1 MCLKFQSP
9 LMVKPINNIIEAE
22 KIRCSVSLQVMPAAE
37 NNQEINVWLKLYK
50 SVLDKYRYTS
60 LELAVRSA
68 VLTAYPIA
76 NFRTANSVRLGSSE
90 NNKEQRHSIVALSN

>member
-1 MCLKFQSP
+1 
-9 LMVKPINNIIEAE
+9 MVKPINNIIEAE
-22 KIRCSVSLQVMPAAE
+22 KRRYSVCLQVMPSAE
-37 NNQEINVWLKLYK
+37 NNQEINVWLKLYS

-68 VLTAYPIA
+68 ALKAYLIA

-90 NNKEQRHSIVALSN
+90 NNKKQCHSIVAVSNYS

>member
-1 MCLKFQSP
+1 
-9 LMVKPINNIIEAE
+9 MVKPINNIIIEAE
-22 KIRCSVSLQVMPAAE
+22 KIGCSVSLQVMPCA
-37 NNQEINVWLKLYK
+37 QTNVWLKLYR

-68 VLTAYPIA
+68 VLKAYPIA

-90 NNKEQRHSIVALSN
+90 NNKEQSHSIVALSN

>member
-1 MCLKFQSP
+1 
-9 LMVKPINNIIEAE
+9 MVKLINNIIIETE
-22 KIRCSVSLQVMPAAE
+22 KIRCSVSLPVMPAAE
-37 NNQEINVWLKLYK
+37 NNQEINVWLKLYR

-68 VLTAYPIA
+68 VLKAHPIA

-90 NNKEQRHSIVALSN
+90 NNKEQRHTIVALSN

>member
-1 MCLKFQSP
+1 M
-9 LMVKPINNIIEAE
+9 
-22 KIRCSVSLQVMPAAE
+22 RYGVSLQGLPSTE
-37 NNQEINVWLKLYK
+37 NNQAKNVSLMLHI

-68 VLTAYPIA
+68 ALKAYPIA

-90 NNKEQRHSIVALSN
+90 NNKEQCPSIVALSN

>member
-1 MCLKFQSP
+1 
-9 LMVKPINNIIEAE
+9 MVKPINNIIIEAE
-22 KIRCSVSLQVMPAAE
+22 KIRFSVSLEVMPSAE
-37 NNQEINVWLKLYK
+37 NNQEINVWLKLYR

-68 VLTAYPIA
+68 ALKANPIA

-90 NNKEQRHSIVALSN
+90 NNSAIR

>member
-1 MCLKFQSP
+1 MCLKLQSP
-9 LMVKPINNIIEAE
+9 PMVKPINNIIIEAE
-22 KIRCSVSLQVMPAAE
+22 KIRCSVSLQVMPSAE
-37 NNQEINVWLKLYK
+37 NNVWLKLYR

-68 VLTAYPIA
+68 VLKAYPIA

>member
-1 MCLKFQSP
+1 
-9 LMVKPINNIIEAE
+9 MVKPINNIIIEAE
-22 KIRCSVSLQVMPAAE
+22 KIRCSVSLQVMPCAKT
-37 NNQEINVWLKLYK
+37 NVWLKLYR

-68 VLTAYPIA
+68 VLKAYPIA